1 MATIDKRPDR
11 PKPWRVRYRD
21 PSGRQ
26 RTRSFRRKVDAE
38 RFRVWVLNEQMQGM
52 WIDPQRGKTPVGEWA
67 EHWFVTTTEL
77 RSSTRLRT
85 RSVLDLHILPEF
97 GRQGIG
103 TVSHLQV
110 RQWAARL
117 LAGGLAPRSVRKI
130 VQTFGS

>member
-1 MATIDKRPDR
+1 VGVDL
-11 PKPWRVRYRD
+11 
-21 PSGRQ
+21 GRQ
-26 RTRSFRRKVDAE
+26 ALLAGGVHERHVDRR
-38 RFRVWVLNEQMQGM
+38 VLNEQMQGT

-97 GRQGIG
+97 GRQRIG

-130 VQTFGS
+130 VQTSGS